1 MDSISQIVLGAAVG
15 EVVLGKKIGNKAM
28 LWGAVAG
35 TIPDL
40 DVLSSPFMSEINSL
54 AFHRG
59 ISHSIF
65 FSILAALLFGWLV
78 FKYEKSKSVK
88 HQLEMKTKL
97 KDWQLLFFWALFT
110 HPLLDC
116 FTMYGTQLFA
126 PFSNYRVAFST
137 VAVADFFY
145 TIPFI
150 FCLIVASRFNKN
162 ERKRRV
168 WNWAGISWSCFYLL
182 LTVFNKQYVTSVCE
196 AQLVSQGINTERMIV
211 GPTILSNFLWT
222 ATVETDENYLQGQ
235 YSLFDESPIDYVAIP
250 KNRNLIP
257 KSENDK
263 TIQTLRWFSDD
274 YFNVINTDKGGLQM
288 NDLRFGTFSG
298 IGNNEDDFIFR
309 FALTQ
314 EADGSYV
321 MSKAEGGP
329 PRGKEMDMFPRLW
342 ERIKGQ

>member
-1 MDSISQIVLGAAVG
+1 MDSLSQIILGAAVG

-28 LWGAVAG
+28 VWGAVGG

-40 DVLSSPFMSEINSL
+40 DILASPFLSEIESL

-65 FSILAALLFGWLV
+65 FSIVAAVLLGYLIFKFERWLS
-78 FKYEKSKSVK
+78 SKRSTELNT
-88 HQLEMKTKL
+88 HLR
-97 KDWQLLFFWALFT
+97 DWQWLFFWCLLT

-145 TIPFI
+145 TIPFAA
-150 FCLIVASRFNKN
+150 CLIIATRFQRTDN
-162 ERKRRV
+162 KRRY
-168 WNWAGISWSCFYLL
+168 WTWAGIIWSCFYLL
-182 LTVFNKQYVTSVCE
+182 LTFFNKQHVTSIYE
-196 AQLVSQGINTERMIV
+196 AQLHAKGVNTERMIV
-211 GPTILSNFLWT
+211 GPTILSNFLWN
-222 ATVETDENYLQGQ
+222 ATVETDDIYLQGQ
-235 YSLFDESPIDYVAIP
+235 YSNFDSSPIIFSEIP

-257 KSENDK
+257 DSKNDK

-274 YFNVINTDKGGLQM
+274 YFNVIKRSDGSLQM

-298 IGNNEDDFIFR
+298 EGSNENDFIFR
-309 FALTQ
+309 FALNRKS
-314 EADGSYV
+314 DGSYN

-329 PRGKEMDMFPRLW
+329 PRGEEMEMLPRLW
-342 ERIKGQ
+342 ERIKGR